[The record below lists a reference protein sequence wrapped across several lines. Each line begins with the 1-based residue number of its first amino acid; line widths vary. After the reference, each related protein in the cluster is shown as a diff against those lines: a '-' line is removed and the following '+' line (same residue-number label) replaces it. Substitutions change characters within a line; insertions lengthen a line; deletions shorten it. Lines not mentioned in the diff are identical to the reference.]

1 MVYSDLCCFA
11 CFFLL
16 IIVLLLSFLLRRIKL
31 NIMLSKFS
39 PCLSMLV
46 EYERFMSL
54 FVVIAATDVT
64 TDFYTVRRGSTKAG
78 KYIKK
83 EQGLP
88 NEKLLFCNRFV
99 SDFKF

>member
-1 MVYSDLCCFA
+1 
-11 CFFLL
+11 
-16 IIVLLLSFLLRRIKL
+16 
-31 NIMLSKFS
+31 
-39 PCLSMLV
+39 MLV

-64 TDFYTVRRGSTKAG
+64 TDFTVKRDSTEAG